1 MPRTVEKLRLG
12 NRTIELSNADKVF
25 YPSTGF
31 TKGDMVAY
39 YRAIADVLLPH
50 LKARPLTLKR
60 YPDGVEGP
68 FFYEKRCPPYRPE
81 WFKTT
86 KVLRKRD
93 NKHIDFCVVNDVSSL
108 LWLANLANLELHVS
122 LSKGTALGRPTSLV
136 FDLDPDPALGVL
148 GSARVAQWVRKELQD
163 LGLESYPKVSGSKGI
178 QLYAPLN
185 TKVSYSETGPMA
197 LAIARVV
204 EEKHPDDIVTKQAK
218 ELRTNRVL
226 IDWSQNEDHKTTV
239 CVYSLRARERP
250 TVSTPVTWSE
260 IAAALRANDPEKLT
274 FTAEEVLKRV
284 EKKGDLFEPVLKKR
298 QKLPSI

>member
-1 MPRTVEKLRLG
+1 MPRTVEKIRLG
-12 NRTIELSNADKVF
+12 SRAIDLSNPDKVL
-25 YPSTGF
+25 YPDTGF
-31 TKGDMVAY
+31 TKRDMVSY

-50 LKARPLTLKR
+50 LKDRPLTLKR

-68 FFYEKRCPPYRPE
+68 FFYEKRCPPYRPK

-93 NKHIDFCVVNDVSSL
+93 NKQIDFCVVNDVSSL

-122 LSKGTALGRPTSLV
+122 LSKGTALRRPTSLV

-148 GSARVAQWVRKELQD
+148 GSARVAQWVRKELD
-163 LGLESYPKVSGSKGI
+163 ALGLDSYPKVSGSKGI

-185 TKVSYSETGPMA
+185 TSVSYSQTAPMA
-197 LAIARVV
+197 LAMARLV

-218 ELRTNRVL
+218 ELRKKRVL
-226 IDWSQNEDHKTTV
+226 IDWSQNDDHKTTV

-250 TVSTPVTWSE
+250 TVSTPVSWSE
-260 IAAALRANDPEKLT
+260 IAAAVRAEDARKLT
-274 FTAEEVLKRV
+274 FTADEVLKRV
-284 EKKGDLFEPVLKKR
+284 ERKGDLFEPVIKQH
-298 QKLPSI
+298 QKLPAI